1 MDEIALKTQLTVGEM
16 LTILNGLCPF
26 EKIALHTDNDRYLY
40 VIGLNDQ
47 LTQVNGTPTFDCIAA
62 GKDKAQEEVTAA
74 LLRQKEAI
82 EQALERAGYEE
93 AAKPKKRGRPKGSG
107 TKTKPTAKKPKK
119 KTSAAKELTKKL
131 AKGYIPREKGKD
143 LKIKTEREIA
153 WEVTT
158 KQRGLTLKE
167 LDPSLNQNDNE
178 TTEIHQD

>member
-1 MDEIALKTQLTVGEM
+1 MDDITPRTQLTVGEL
-16 LTILNGLCPF
+16 LTILNELCPN
-26 EKIALHTDNDRYLY
+26 ERVALHTDNDRYLY
-40 VIGLNDQ
+40 ILGLNDK
-47 LTQVNGTPTFDCIAA
+47 LTQLNGTPTFDCIMA
-62 GKDKAQEEVTAA
+62 GKEKAEEEVTAA

-107 TKTKPTAKKPKK
+107 AKTKPTAKKPKK
-119 KTSAAKELTKKL
+119 KVSAAKELKKKL
-131 AKGYIPREKGKD
+131 SKGYIPREKGKD
-143 LKIKTEREIA
+143 LKIKTEQEIA

-167 LDPSLNQNDNE
+167 LDPSLNPNDNE

>member
-1 MDEIALKTQLTVGEM
+1 MDDITLKTQLTVGEM
-16 LTILNGLCPF
+16 LTILNDLCPF

-40 VIGLNDQ
+40 VVGLNDQ
-47 LTQVNGTPTFDCIAA
+47 LTQVNGTPTFDCITA

-107 TKTKPTAKKPKK
+107 TKTKPTVKKPKK
-119 KTSAAKELTKKL
+119 KVSAAKELKKKL

-143 LKIKTEREIA
+143 LKIKTEQEIA

-167 LDPSLNQNDNE
+167 LDPSLNPNDNE